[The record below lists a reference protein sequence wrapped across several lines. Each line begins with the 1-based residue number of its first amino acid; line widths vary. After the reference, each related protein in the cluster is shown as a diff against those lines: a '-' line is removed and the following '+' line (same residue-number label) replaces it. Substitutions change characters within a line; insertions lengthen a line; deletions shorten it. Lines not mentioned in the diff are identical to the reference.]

1 MSNEELR
8 NNLIKSKDNNG
19 AFELIQDEENY
30 FFELD

>member
-1 MSNEELR
+1 LSNEELR
-8 NNLIKSKDNNG
+8 NQLIKSSDNNA